1 MENNSPSKRHPQ
13 RSRCS
18 HACIRQN
25 RLTTRDKDGHFIMI
39 KDTLLQ
45 ENITLLNVHVPTQG
59 AKIYEELLTDY
70 REKLTKTKP

>member
-1 MENNSPSKRHPQ
+1 
-13 RSRCS
+13 
-18 HACIRQN
+18 
-25 RLTTRDKDGHFIMI
+25 MI